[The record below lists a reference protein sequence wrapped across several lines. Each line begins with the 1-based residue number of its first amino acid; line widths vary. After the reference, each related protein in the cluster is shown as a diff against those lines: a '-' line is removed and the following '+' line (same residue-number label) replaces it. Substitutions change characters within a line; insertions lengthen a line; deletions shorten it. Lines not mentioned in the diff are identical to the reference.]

1 MSSGRI
7 LTAMTRN
14 AAIKT
19 AAVGA
24 ACLAVGA
31 GGGILGDAGAKEH
44 GAQRG
49 QHGQQ
54 AQGAKHAKGG
64 AKRLARAVHVEAVV
78 PGKEGFRTIT
88 IDRGFLTARDGA
100 QLTLRQGTPKKTW
113 RTQTFT
119 VPAGA
124 KVRRDRASA
133 TLDDLKT
140 GDIVRIVHGAK
151 KTRVLAHPPR
161 RR

>member
-44 GAQRG
+44 GGQRG
-49 QHGQQ
+49 QHGQH
-54 AQGAKHAKGG
+54 AKHAKGG

-124 KVRRDRASA
+124 KVRRERTSA
-133 TLDDLKT
+133 TLGDLKT
-140 GDIVRIVHGAK
+140 GDVVRIVHGAK
-151 KTRVLAHPPR
+151 KTRVLAHAPHQR
-161 RR
+161 